1 MTTRT
6 KDVLTLVILSVLLA
20 SCISCRGT
28 GSSNRGRGSSKRQA
42 PIHEIDYTGGRGGGR
57 GGLRECEKTG
67 NGVYLVPV
75 GEPRILQL
83 WTWNGSWL
91 INDITVPLPESGE
104 VVPLSQNAYIASVDP
119 TPDNSHDPWNLVA
132 ADMSTGDTIK
142 SWPPAR
148 GWYCNRTGASP
159 NGKFAAVTMRKFP
172 AEGQTRVGIIDV
184 STWSLR
190 WVAHLTATGG
200 VPVRRIVV
208 SDDGKYIAFAPFKYG
223 VALVD
228 AESEKVLWN
237 QRPPGESSL
246 DYVALSPD
254 GATVYAGGVSGCVYG
269 VDFRSGSVTSRWF
282 ANVKGES
289 TYGHRISALAIS
301 PDGRWV
307 AAGTGPEGHVFLW
320 NTVSGG
326 KPLMLDHGL
335 ITIAVVSFSPDS
347 KYLASVA
354 GGRIKVWKVPDGDAG
369 IGE

>member
-20 SCISCRGT
+20 SCISCRGK
-28 GSSNRGRGSSKRQA
+28 GSSKRQA
-42 PIHEIDYTGGRGGGR
+42 PIHEFDWTGRGGDIAEWGKTGR
-57 GGLRECEKTG
+57 GI
-67 NGVYLVPV
+67 YLVPV
-75 GEPRILQL
+75 GKPQVLQL
-83 WTWNGSWL
+83 WTWNGSSL
-91 INDITVPLPESGE
+91 SNDITVALPSSIR
-104 VVPLSQNAYIASVDP
+104 VLPLSQNAYIACVDE
-119 TPDNSHDPWNLVA
+119 TPGNRYDPWNLVA

-148 GWYCNRTGASP
+148 GWCYWRTGASP
-159 NGKFAAVTMRKFP
+159 NGKFAAVTMRKWP
-172 AEGQTRVGIIDV
+172 AEEQTRVGIIDV

-190 WVAHLTATGG
+190 WVVHLTATGG

-208 SDDGKYIAFAPFKYG
+208 SDDGKYIAFAPLKYG

-269 VDFRSGSVTSRWF
+269 VDFQSGSVTSRWF

-335 ITIAVVSFSPDS
+335 ITISVVSFSPDS

-354 GGRIKVWKVPDGDAG
+354 GGKIKVWKVPDGDAG